1 MPAKVIFLTR
11 SSPRALDASA
21 MNAGAA
27 PTISAAFPA
36 RVRATPCTKKS

>member
-1 MPAKVIFLTR
+1 MPSAVVLFIR
-11 SSPRALDASA
+11 SSPRALAASA

-36 RVRATPCTKKS
+36 LVRATPFTKQS